1 MFGLDILIMFALA
14 IAIDLAM
21 GEPPRIVHPVVWIG
35 KVIALLTKAGNE
47 LRPATQFI
55 YGLSI
60 VLLTTTSF
68 VVAVYFLLLY
78 LRELNFIAYVI
89 IGSLLLK
96 PTFSLRELHQTI
108 LKVKRLL
115 KEGKL
120 DKARFELRSLVSR
133 DTTGLNESQIVAATV
148 ESAAE
153 NSCDSFIA
161 PLFYFLIFGVPGA
174 LAYRVINT
182 FDAMIGYHDKWEH
195 LGKFAARLD
204 DVVNFIPARV
214 TALLILISAMINR
227 KNLKQAWRIMLRDHA
242 KTESPNA
249 GWTMSAIAG
258 ALDVQLEKA
267 GYYKL
272 GDNHYSL
279 SLNTIDASRQL
290 TIMAALIWSVIYIL
304 TEVAYLVAT

>member
-1 MFGLDILIMFALA
+1 MDILVIFLLA
-14 IAIDLAM
+14 VAIDLVL
-21 GEPPRIVHPVVWIG
+21 GEPPRIIHPVVWMG
-35 KVIALLTKAGNE
+35 KVISLLSRGGSKQ
-47 LRPATQFI
+47 RPTIQFI

-60 VLLTTTSF
+60 VLVTTAFFVTS
-68 VVAVYFLLLY
+68 VYFLLFY
-78 LRELNFIAYVI
+78 LKELNFIAYVI
-89 IGSLLLK
+89 IGAMLLK
-96 PTFSLRELHQTI
+96 STFSFRELHRAI
-108 LKVKRLL
+108 VKVKSLL

-120 DKARFELRSLVSR
+120 DSARFELRSLVSR
-133 DTTGLNESQIVAATV
+133 DTAGMDKSQIVAATV

-174 LAYRVINT
+174 MAYRTINT
-182 FDAMIGYHDKWEH
+182 FDAMIGYHGKWEH

-204 DVVNFIPARV
+204 DVVNFIPARI
-214 TALLILISAMINR
+214 TALLIVLSAVICKRNM
-227 KNLKQAWRIMLRDHA
+227 KQAWHIMLRDHS

-249 GWTMSAIAG
+249 GWTISAIAG
-258 ALDVQLEKA
+258 ALDVQLEKT

-290 TIMAALIWSVIYIL
+290 TMMAALIWSAISIL
-304 TEVAYLVAT
+304 TEVVYLATT